1 MKNLHNYLLLA
12 TACLRTEL
20 TPEER
25 NQLNRF
31 LRGNSERAE

>member
-12 TACLRTEL
+12 TAGMRTEL

-25 NQLNRF
+25 KNLNQF
-31 LRGNSERAE
+31 LRGKADRAE

>member
-1 MKNLHNYLLLA
+1 MKNLYNYLLLA
-12 TACLRTEL
+12 TAGTRTAL

-31 LRGNSERAE
+31 LRGNAEQAE